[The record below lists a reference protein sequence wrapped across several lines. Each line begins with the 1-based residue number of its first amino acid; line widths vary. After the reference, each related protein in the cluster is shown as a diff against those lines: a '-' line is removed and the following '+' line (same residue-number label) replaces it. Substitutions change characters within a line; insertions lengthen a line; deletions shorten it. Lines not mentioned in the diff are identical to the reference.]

1 MKTVQQVKFFIDGG
15 YFLQYIDSCGN
26 FEQAIKHY
34 IAQFNTIYKDRPD
47 MQITSYEVL
56 QKGVEV

>member
-1 MKTVQQVKFFIDGG
+1 MKTAQQVKFFIDGS
-15 YFLQYIDSCGN
+15 YFLQYIDSRGN

-34 IAQFNTIYKDRPD
+34 IAQFNTIYKDCPD

-56 QKGVEV
+56 

>member
-1 MKTVQQVKFFIDGG
+1 MKTAQQVKFFIDGG

-34 IAQFNTIYKDRPD
+34 IAQFNTIYKDCPD

-56 QKGVEV
+56 